1 MHFIDT
7 LHNCNSTETISSS
20 IFEKKSLEY
29 FGSFYILLH
38 HNLLQNMV
46 HRKLIKYYQDDRLWQ
61 GDEILCTVKV
71 VTAKG
76 RFLGFIEFTFRRI

>member
-1 MHFIDT
+1 
-7 LHNCNSTETISSS
+7 
-20 IFEKKSLEY
+20 
-29 FGSFYILLH
+29 
-38 HNLLQNMV
+38 MV